1 MFHGIK
7 FVPILFHPL
16 LDTSLMLVAAKLMAM
31 KLKIS
36 VVKFDGYNCFYSL
49 YLALLTLQ

>member
-16 LDTSLMLVAAKLMAM
+16 IGTSLMLVAAKLMAT
-31 KLKIS
+31 KLKIIVWLNLMVIIDS
-36 VVKFDGYNCFYSL
+36 TVCSL
-49 YLALLTLQ
+49 PY